1 MLTLAGNLHIYWPLD
16 DDVTNASL
24 EALFYPGRNKDNE
37 ERLMLDYPKIHREL
51 AKKGVTLTLLWTEY
65 CLEASA
71 AGKKPYM
78 STQFNDNYHKWARIT
93 KATMRAL
100 YWRKLCTKMPCSVL
114 YLAGIYRNLEIGVP
128 VLGNQLFCA

>member
-1 MLTLAGNLHIYWPLD
+1 MP
-16 DDVTNASL
+16 
-24 EALFYPGRNKDNE
+24 
-37 ERLMLDYPKIHREL
+37 DYPKIHREL

-100 YWRKLCTKMPCSVL
+100 YWRKLCTKTPCSVL